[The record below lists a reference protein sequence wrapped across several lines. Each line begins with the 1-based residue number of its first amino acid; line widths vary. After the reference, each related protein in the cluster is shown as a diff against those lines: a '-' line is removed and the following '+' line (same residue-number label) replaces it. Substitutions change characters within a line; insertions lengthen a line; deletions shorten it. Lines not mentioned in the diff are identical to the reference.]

1 MLPVVSGTCSR
12 NSGGG
17 GPPAAS
23 AGVVGAEV
31 GLLRLRSALADG
43 EMVDICEDRGNDC
56 MLHVTC
62 INYNYHNMLKVYKH
76 ACMYLNQQWIC
87 GIACMTQNLRRPWK
101 VEKSS
106 IIATVQYTYSKER
119 DL

>member
-1 MLPVVSGTCSR
+1 MLPVVSGTCSW

-23 AGVVGAEV
+23 AGVVGEEVGVV

-56 MLHVTC
+56 MLHV
-62 INYNYHNMLKVYKH
+62 HV
-76 ACMYLNQQWIC
+76 
-87 GIACMTQNLRRPWK
+87 
-101 VEKSS
+101 
-106 IIATVQYTYSKER
+106 
-119 DL
+119 